1 MGWGTVGGRGTCGE
15 ELEAHAAAGTLP
27 LERLARAVRGVVR
40 QRHELQVHVLELGAV
55 GGAAEVALKREQRL
69 A

>member
-27 LERLARAVRGVVR
+27 LERLARAVCGVVR